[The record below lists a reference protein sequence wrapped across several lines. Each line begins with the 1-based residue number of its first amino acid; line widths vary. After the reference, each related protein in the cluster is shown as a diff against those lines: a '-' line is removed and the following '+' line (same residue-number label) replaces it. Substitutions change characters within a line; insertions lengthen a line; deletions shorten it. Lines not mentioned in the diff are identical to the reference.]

1 MCSPLQV
8 LIKSWTWEKSV
19 SKSGMFGM
27 ENFTNLYEGKV
38 KTGSEYT
45 SNFFYTVHESK
56 KDCRLYKTVSTG
68 TSFNLNTRGR
78 NLDLCDI
85 LLSHEPRMHRY
96 TKQKMTQSHSLDQW
110 FTYNH
115 WSGIKGLQRRA
126 GYSQHSQDAQGVLL
140 DVQGP
145 QYGVQVGQVLGQQ
158 LPALVDQ
165 FTQLCHLTWYA
176 TVKTIGKQTMQ
187 HLIVEPLE
195 LVEEYR
201 SKLNGSS
208 CVNIGW
214 RVYIINSL
222 IDKCF
227 SHF

>member
-1 MCSPLQV
+1 MLTSKQSSRAKKFRNPWFNWFKLNTFCPDHLTLKNMIHITQKTLSSLQDVNTLWSKRINTRLLETKNKLRLDLQVSVAYRMCSPLQV

-96 TKQKMTQSHSLDQW
+96 TKQKMTQSHSLDQ
-110 FTYNH
+110 
-115 WSGIKGLQRRA
+115 
-126 GYSQHSQDAQGVLL
+126 
-140 DVQGP
+140 
-145 QYGVQVGQVLGQQ
+145 
-158 LPALVDQ
+158 
-165 FTQLCHLTWYA
+165 
-176 TVKTIGKQTMQ
+176 
-187 HLIVEPLE
+187 
-195 LVEEYR
+195 
-201 SKLNGSS
+201 
-208 CVNIGW
+208 
-214 RVYIINSL
+214 
-222 IDKCF
+222 
-227 SHF
+227 